1 MEILVVVLEIIGVT
15 ASAVSGAFT
24 AIRKDMDA
32 FGVVILGLTTATGGG
47 IIRDLLLGI
56 TPPRTFRDPTYAII
70 AIAVSII
77 TFIAV
82 YLHKLHYGS
91 KIYDRV
97 MFMMDTIGLAA
108 YTVSGMGVAYSQP
121 ENYGVYLIV
130 FVGVITGVGG
140 GVMRDIFAGNRPYI
154 FVKHIYA
161 LASLAGAACFALL
174 RGPAGER
181 PAIIAGMLVIIVI
194 RVLSAHFK
202 WNLPKIRNEQEETK
216 PNEKR

>member
-1 MEILVVVLEIIGVT
+1 MDTLIFVLEIIGVT

-24 AIRKDMDA
+24 AIRKEMVA

-47 IIRDLLLGI
+47 VIRDLLLGI

-70 AIAVSII
+70 AIAVSVI

-121 ENYGVYLIV
+121 ENYGVYLII
-130 FVGVITGVGG
+130 FVGVVTGVGG
-140 GVMRDIFAGNRPYI
+140 GVLRDIFAGNRPYI

-161 LASLAGAACFALL
+161 LASLAGAVCFAFL
-174 RGPAGER
+174 RGPAGEK

-194 RVLSAHFK
+194 RILSAHYK
-202 WNLPKIRNEQEETK
+202 WNLPKIRNEQEENK
-216 PNEKR
+216 PDEKR